1 MLALPPHSKKV
12 LGSIPAWG
20 AVGTGGSFS
29 AQVGYLPGRS
39 VWSLHVLPV
48 FTRVFLHLEPRQKK
62 HAKEQITL
70 LSVPD
75 QDGHDHLTW
84 SPGAIKAAHCSWL
97 LRRKDSPGWDK
108 CRGYISLR
116 PLRHACVCVLCRH
129 PKNAHVCCCV
139 SCVTIIN

>member
-75 QDGHDHLTW
+75 QDRHDHLTW
-84 SPGAIKAAHCSWL
+84 SPSAIKAPHCSWGVL
-97 LRRKDSPGWDK
+97 EEGRSGMGEMQSVHFTATSGVRVFVFV
-108 CRGYISLR
+108 
-116 PLRHACVCVLCRH
+116 CVC
-129 PKNAHVCCCV
+129 PV
-139 SCVTIIN
+139 SPP